1 MPLPCPFLI
10 TPSVFS
16 DTPIVFRFLSSD
28 LCYDS
33 SVMPLLTSIGDRV
46 ILVPYI
52 IWLTSNIS
60 TFQYFSSF
68 ESEWDLFFF
77 RNDCFFLHFTK
88 HWVFEFLVH
97 NSIYFIYN
105 VWECTGIYTF
115 VIYHSIDLIIISIVV
130 MKSIS
135 LEWKGFLFI
144 CHVLYLVCPMLPLP
158 LPCPFLITPSVN
170 LNNYQCKRLYFIN

>member
-1 MPLPCPFLI
+1 MINNKCIYTSTLPNVVYKIYRIWLLLLLSVPPEIFPNSDKWQVFIFL
-10 TPSVFS
+10 S
-16 DTPIVFRFLSSD
+16 PIVFRFLSSA

-33 SVMPLLTSIGDRV
+33 IVMSLLISIGDRV

-68 ESEWDLFFF
+68 ENEWDLFFF

-97 NSIYFIYN
+97 
-105 VWECTGIYTF
+105 
-115 VIYHSIDLIIISIVV
+115 
-130 MKSIS
+130 
-135 LEWKGFLFI
+135 
-144 CHVLYLVCPMLPLP
+144 
-158 LPCPFLITPSVN
+158 ITS
-170 LNNYQCKRLYFIN
+170 